1 MASNYVKKYQQ
12 QQQGREASKKS
23 SAAAY
28 DKAKLAHDKN
38 MSEKAQ
44 QFQADQ
50 IASGNTYNPADN
62 PYTQRGAHRN
72 FGGNKVAGK
81 NQFADTAEGRA
92 LQSKV
97 DAAGKTTAKDRG
109 VATGLEI
116 LGPDGLERMSDDRDV
131 QDVLRRK
138 KKIADE
144 GIGSAEREQMRSR
157 MAQQMGQAQ
166 QMAGFQL
173 GGALGGA
180 KGAGVAAQQRSLAAQ
195 GMASRAGIESD
206 IFLAQESAKRQ
217 GLESYSSSLGEVKTF
232 DIGQAAKERDIM
244 FQSIMGY
251 EQMESAEKAAQMQ
264 ADAAAKRGG
273 GCHIAGTKVLMADH
287 TYKNIED
294 IKIGD
299 EVMLGGKVMGCGSIL
314 SNETFYTL
322 NEEVFTQSHLV
333 FDPTTELYN
342 RADESVQ
349 CTKYKEDIEMVVYPI
364 FTENRCY
371 VTSFVSGDF
380 GMEEEYREIRNDLTY
395 KMKGINYGKR

>member
-1 MASNYVKKYQQ
+1 MASNYVKNYQRQQ
-12 QQQGREASKKS
+12 QQ
-23 SAAAY
+23 
-28 DKAKLAHDKN
+28 
-38 MSEKAQ
+38 
-44 QFQADQ
+44 
-50 IASGNTYNPADN
+50 
-62 PYTQRGAHRN
+62 RGANKKAEIDAVKKQRTQYEADRAASMNDPIVQANRQSSPMGANISDSQHSQKMAN
-72 FGGNKVAGK
+72 FDKQISDIENRKLSAKDKGI
-81 NQFADTAEGRA
+81 DTA
-92 LQSKV
+92 L
-97 DAAGKTTAKDRG
+97 D
-109 VATGLEI
+109 I
-116 LGPDGLERMSDDRDV
+116 LGPSGLERMGDDRDV
-131 QDVLRRK
+131 QEVLRRK

-144 GIGSAEREQMRSR
+144 GIGTAEREQMRAR

-195 GMASRAGIESD
+195 GLAARAGIESD

-217 GLESYSSSLGEVKTF
+217 GLESYASSLGEVKTF

-264 ADAAAKRGG
+264 ADAAAKRSG

-299 EVMLGGKVMGCGSIL
+299 EVMIGGKVMGCGSIL

-322 NEEVFTQSHLV
+322 NDEVFTQSHLV

-349 CTKYKEDIEMVVYPI
+349 CTKYKEDVEMVVYPI

>member
-1 MASNYVKKYQQ
+1 MASNYVKNYQRQQ
-12 QQQGREASKKS
+12 QQTQAGRNSEIKKLEQQKMQNQATFDASRS
-23 SAAAY
+23 STNPMEGFSDNRVQRRQRQQQKQNELNQFNAGQ
-28 DKAKLAHDKN
+28 KALD
-38 MSEKAQ
+38 
-44 QFQADQ
+44 DQ
-50 IASGNTYNPADN
+50 ISSLKNP
-62 PYTQRGAHRN
+62 Q
-72 FGGNKVAGK
+72 
-81 NQFADTAEGRA
+81 
-92 LQSKV
+92 LS
-97 DAAGKTTAKDRG
+97 AKEKG
-109 VATGLEI
+109 IQTGLEI
-116 LGPDGLERMSDDRDV
+116 LGPDGLERMGDDRDV
-131 QDVLRRK
+131 QEVLRRK

-144 GIGSAEREQMRSR
+144 GISSAEREQMRAR

-195 GMASRAGIESD
+195 GLAARAGIESD

-217 GLESYSSSLGEVKTF
+217 GLESYASSLGEVKTF

-264 ADAAAKRGG
+264 ADAAAKRSG

-299 EVMLGGKVMGCGSIL
+299 EVMLGGKVMGCGSLL

-322 NEEVFTQSHLV
+322 NDEVFTQSHLV

-342 RADESVQ
+342 RADESVH
-349 CTKYKEDIEMVVYPI
+349 CTKYKEDVEMVVYPI

>member
-1 MASNYVKKYQQ
+1 MASNYVKNYQRQQ
-12 QQQGREASKKS
+12 QQ
-23 SAAAY
+23 
-28 DKAKLAHDKN
+28 
-38 MSEKAQ
+38 
-44 QFQADQ
+44 
-50 IASGNTYNPADN
+50 
-62 PYTQRGAHRN
+62 RGA
-72 FGGNKVAGK
+72 NKKAEIDAVKKQRTQYMADRAAMMNDPTVQANRQSSPLGAGIGDMQHINK
-81 NQFADTAEGRA
+81 IAGFDKQISEIENRKLSAKDKGIDTA
-92 LQSKV
+92 L
-97 DAAGKTTAKDRG
+97 D
-109 VATGLEI
+109 I
-116 LGPDGLERMSDDRDV
+116 LGPSGLERMGDDRDV
-131 QDVLRRK
+131 QEVLRRK

-144 GIGSAEREQMRSR
+144 GIGTAEREQMRAR

-195 GMASRAGIESD
+195 GLAARAGIESN

-217 GLESYSSSLGEVKTF
+217 GLESYASSLGEVKTF

-264 ADAAAKRGG
+264 ADAAAKRSG

-299 EVMLGGKVMGCGSIL
+299 EVMIGGKVMGCGSIL

-322 NEEVFTQSHLV
+322 NDEVFTQSHLV

-342 RADESVQ
+342 RADESVH
-349 CTKYKEDIEMVVYPI
+349 CKKYKEDVEMVVYPI

>member
-1 MASNYVKKYQQ
+1 MASNYVKNYQRQQ
-12 QQQGREASKKS
+12 QQRGANKK
-23 SAAAY
+23 AEIDAV
-28 DKAKLAHDKN
+28 KKQ
-38 MSEKAQ
+38 KAQ
-44 QFQADQ
+44 YQADRAASMNNPIAQANRQSDPLGAGIANMIHTQKMAGFDKQ
-50 IASGNTYNPADN
+50 ISDIENRKLSAKDKGI
-62 PYTQRGAHRN
+62 
-72 FGGNKVAGK
+72 
-81 NQFADTAEGRA
+81 DTA
-92 LQSKV
+92 L
-97 DAAGKTTAKDRG
+97 D
-109 VATGLEI
+109 I
-116 LGPDGLERMSDDRDV
+116 LGPSGLERMGDDRDV
-131 QDVLRRK
+131 QEVLRRK

-144 GIGSAEREQMRSR
+144 GIGTAEREQMRAR

-195 GMASRAGIESD
+195 GLAARAGIESD

-217 GLESYSSSLGEVKTF
+217 GLESYASSLGEVKTF

-264 ADAAAKRGG
+264 ADAAAKRSG

-299 EVMLGGKVMGCGSIL
+299 EVMIGGKVMGCGSIL

-322 NEEVFTQSHLV
+322 NDEVFTQSHLV

-342 RADESVQ
+342 RADESVH
-349 CTKYKEDIEMVVYPI
+349 CTKYKEDVEMVVYPI